1 MDFCDWL
8 VLVNIERICSLRNN
22 WGYYGEIGILKDE
35 YENICKD
42 ISVIFSELEIY
53 IRSLL
58 ICLNKVF
65 FYVDKFFKC
74 LEVVKEIMK
83 ILMDFE

>member
-1 MDFCDWL
+1 ML
-8 VLVNIERICSLRNN
+8 LNIERICSLRND
-22 WGYYGEIGILKDE
+22 WGYYDEIGILKDE

-42 ISVIFSELEIY
+42 ISVIFSELENY
-53 IRSLL
+53 IRSLV
-58 ICLNKVF
+58 ICLNKVI
-65 FYVDKFFKC
+65 FYVDNFFKC